1 MGELRSTRP
10 WWLVPSVGEDPASRA
25 VWNHLQSH
33 PHTSLR
39 LRLPPSVYRS
49 TPQQPSILNR
59 SRRATNPHLN
69 KLLTFP
75 IAILRSAL
83 PEPMLMT
90 GDLNMFAEMPV
101 CEELALALSQ
111 GRMATS

>member
-1 MGELRSTRP
+1 
-10 WWLVPSVGEDPASRA
+10 VPSAGEDPASRA
-25 VWNHLQSH
+25 VWNHRQPH

-39 LRLPPSVYRS
+39 LLCRLPPSAYCS

-59 SRRATNPHLN
+59 SRRAANLHLN

-101 CEELALALSQ
+101 CEELARALSQ
-111 GRMATS
+111 GGMAAS